1 MSGDWALSLVL
12 EVVTLLVA
20 VSLVGCFVRLVRGP
34 ALADRAVALDLIA
47 IHMIVV
53 VALEAIRRRDEHLV
67 DVLLGIG
74 LVNFLVLIGIAYFMF
89 ARAERE
95 ENKS

>member
-1 MSGDWALSLVL
+1 MSGDWALSVAL
-12 EVVTLLVA
+12 EVVTVLVA
-20 VSLVGCFVRLVRGP
+20 VSLGFCFVRLVRGP
-34 ALADRAVALDLIA
+34 GLADRAVALDLIA

-74 LVNFLVLIGIAYFMF
+74 LVNFLVLIGIAHFLF

-95 ENKS
+95 ETKS